1 MAHQPLHKALAR
13 SGTVAYLLAHHEH
26 LVAQGVFKGQQAASV
41 VFMYLCKH
49 PGAQRPGGDQEARWK
64 CPVDALDP
72 DHNKLTTIAKYAGLD
87 VSNVRRAL
95 NWLHAQGL
103 IHVDRPVGGEGKRMG
118 YGPITILSTN
128 WLSDLDRRN
137 EETRRKLE
145 QARTASNHHASPAK
159 MHSASNKRTPPL
171 IDDTPAP
178 ARPRRTV
185 AGTRSSC
192 GNTDGSEPPATIEAP
207 PQGVRMGAGED
218 IPDAPDARP
227 VGAPGGC
234 EHEEA
239 GPSSTSHTATAD
251 SPPSPYTGDDIG
263 SSHHDVARTSGRK
276 PTEYAKRTRVRAYHD
291 GLQPDDLHDSV
302 AADGL
307 TESPGFPSGDRAG
320 DRMDLDAFRF
330 RLYRDTGQR
339 AHRDSRQDSRMA
351 MA

>member
-1 MAHQPLHKALAR
+1 MTRQPLHKPLGHPGA
-13 SGTVAYLLAHHEH
+13 VAYLVAHAEK
-26 LVAQGVFKGQQAASV
+26 LTAQGVFKGRQAART
-41 VFMYLCKH
+41 VFLHFCLH
-49 PGAQRPGGDQEARWK
+49 PGANVPGADQESGWR
-64 CPVDALDP
+64 CPVEQP
-72 DHNKLTTIAKYAGLD
+72 HHKPGVIAEATGLD
-87 VSNVRRAL
+87 VSNVRRAID
-95 NWLHAQGL
+95 WLDGGF
-103 IHVDRPVGGEGKRMG
+103 IRVDRKSGGRGMRAA
-118 YGPITILSTN
+118 YGPVTLLSTN
-128 WLSDLDRRN
+128 WLSDLDRRR
-137 EETRRKLE
+137 EETRLGLA
-145 QARTASNHHASPAK
+145 QAHSASNHHASPAK
-159 MHSASNKRTPPL
+159 VRSASNKRTAPL

-178 ARPRRTV
+178 SRPKRTV
-185 AGTRSSC
+185 SGVRSSC

-207 PQGVRMGAGED
+207 PQGVRMGAGQD
-218 IPDAPDARP
+218 IPDARP

-239 GPSSTSHTATAD
+239 GPSSTSHTAIAD

-263 SSHHDVARTSGRK
+263 SSHHGVARTSGRK